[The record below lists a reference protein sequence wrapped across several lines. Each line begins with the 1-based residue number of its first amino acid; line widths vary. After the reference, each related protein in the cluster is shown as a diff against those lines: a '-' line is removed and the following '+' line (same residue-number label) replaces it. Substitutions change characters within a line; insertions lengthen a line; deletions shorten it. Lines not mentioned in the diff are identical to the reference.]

1 MEERAVS
8 SESAPLAPAD
18 RARQHD
24 AARTTDNRQTSNDS
38 AVLQAVLDHGPV
50 SRTRIA
56 RHVGLSPAAVTRLSA
71 ELITAGLLRESA
83 QPVGPAPKAAG
94 RPHVPLEIDTT
105 SAVACGVH
113 ITIKYSALSLLDLRG
128 QVIALE
134 RLPHRGSDPQD
145 VIACVAK
152 RFPGFLAQHGQGRSA
167 LGLGVS
173 VGGWVDRDDGV
184 VIEHARLGWRD
195 VPVRRLLAEAT
206 GLPARVDNQ
215 ARALARHEQLFGDP
229 RARASIV
236 QLFVANMIDGAF
248 SVGGTMH
255 HGPQSAAG
263 AVAHLPLD
271 GRTEQCVCG
280 LCGCLQAAVASDEL
294 GARAARAG
302 ITPEPSFQALEA
314 AAGSGDPRALGL
326 FHERARLIG
335 AAAALLLDVL
345 NPELLVVFEAGV
357 MCLPGCLEALR
368 AEARQ
373 RTRRRDDP
381 SGSIIASSFGRGA
394 ADVAAAAVML
404 DAVYSNPLRSVLW
417 GQAG

>member
-1 MEERAVS
+1 MEERVMS
-8 SESAPLAPAD
+8 SESAPLAPVGH
-18 RARQHD
+18 ARQHD
-24 AARTTDNRQTSNDS
+24 VARTTDNRQTSNDS

-94 RPHVPLEIDTT
+94 RPHVPLEVDTV
-105 SAVACGVH
+105 SVVACGLH
-113 ITIKYSALSLLDLRG
+113 ITIKYSALALLDLRG

-134 RLPHRGSDPQD
+134 RLSHRGSDPAG
-145 VIACVAK
+145 VIDRAVR
-152 RFPGFLAQHGQGRSA
+152 RFPGFVARHADGRSP

-173 VGGWVDRDDGV
+173 IGGWVDRDDGV
-184 VIEHARLGWRD
+184 VVEHARLGWRE
-195 VPVRRLLAEAT
+195 VPVRRLLADAT
-206 GLPARVDNQ
+206 GLPVRVDNQ

-248 SVGGTMH
+248 SVGGTIH

-280 LCGCLQAAVASDEL
+280 LRGCLQAAVASDEL

-302 ITPEPSFQALEA
+302 ITAEPSFQALEA
-314 AAGSGDPRALGL
+314 AAERGDPRALDL
-326 FHERARLIG
+326 FHERARLVG
-335 AAAALLLDVL
+335 TAAALLLDVL

-357 MCLPGCLEALR
+357 MRLPGCLDALR
-368 AEARQ
+368 AQARR
-373 RTRRRDDP
+373 RTRRREDP

-394 ADVAAAAVML
+394 ADVAAAAVIL
-404 DAVYSNPLRSVLW
+404 DAVYGNPLRAALW